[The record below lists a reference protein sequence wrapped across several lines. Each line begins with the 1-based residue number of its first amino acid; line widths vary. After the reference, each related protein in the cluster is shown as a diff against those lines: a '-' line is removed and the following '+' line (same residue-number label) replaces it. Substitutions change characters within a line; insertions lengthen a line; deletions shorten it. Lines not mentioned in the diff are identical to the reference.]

1 MDLVQRVASDLG
13 VDDGRAVDGLGVVFM
28 AVRMASDAKTFG
40 DIAGAFPDVGTWM
53 QQAPLSARWTG
64 EMLAMATPRALRR
77 ILLNAG
83 FTEEQVGKL
92 CAAVGNAIR
101 DEAGTEAYELVAE
114 KLPLLITE

>member
-1 MDLVQRVASDLG
+1 
-13 VDDGRAVDGLGVVFM
+13 
-28 AVRMASDAKTFG
+28 
-40 DIAGAFPDVGTWM
+40 
-53 QQAPLSARWTG
+53 
-64 EMLAMATPRALRR
+64 MATPRALRR